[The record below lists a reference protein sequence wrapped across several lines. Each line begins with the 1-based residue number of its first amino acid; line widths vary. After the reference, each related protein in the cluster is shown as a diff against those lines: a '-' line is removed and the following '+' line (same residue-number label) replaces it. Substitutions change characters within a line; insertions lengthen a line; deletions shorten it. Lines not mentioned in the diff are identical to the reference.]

1 MAKLN
6 IFVCSIQ
13 LSPAAK
19 TPTQPKRLFHSQSP
33 PASGKGKSSNK
44 KEKKKSGEGSSKKAR
59 NIGLLIPKGKTLHF
73 RPTGDMD
80 LTDLEVQVCAYLF
93 QKTKEL
99 KLIEERLVKAGELS
113 ANRDELMSLLPTK
126 VVSELVMC

>member
-13 LSPAAK
+13 LSPVAK
-19 TPTQPKRLFHSQSP
+19 TPTKPKRLFHSQSP
-33 PASGKGKSSNK
+33 PASGKGNSSNK

-59 NIGLLIPKGKTLHF
+59 NIGLLIPKGKPLHF

-80 LTDLEVQVCAYLF
+80 LDRF
-93 QKTKEL
+93 
-99 KLIEERLVKAGELS
+99 GSLS
-113 ANRDELMSLLPTK
+113 LCLSI
-126 VVSELVMC
+126 SENKGTQTY